1 MVEVWYQ
8 LTVLFRSIK
17 HMEYFLVPFN
27 HGSHGTWLTWF
38 INKHS
43 NFPANVLLDKK
54 YNDSNCISKVTD
66 YGILYANW
74 NYKEQ
79 ELTDVLVN
87 LQGSYTKVALKLFP
101 HHSMYSE
108 SVETITRVCSNAKR
122 IIIPVVNDTM
132 NKVIEKRFTLI
143 RNQSNITLESHK
155 CVKRFSKMNPVI
167 IDIGKIILKD
177 RKEYDRLL
185 EAINEKPILNWQE
198 LVSNTIE
205 RIYNEY

>member
-1 MVEVWYQ
+1 
-8 LTVLFRSIK
+8 
-17 HMEYFLVPFN
+17 MEYFLVPFN

-43 NFPANVLLDKK
+43 NFPANIFLTKK

-66 YGILYANW
+66 YGVPDAEW

-79 ELTDVLVN
+79 ELTDVLAN

-108 SVETITRVCSNAKR
+108 SIETVTRVCSNAKR

-132 NKVIEKRFTLI
+132 NEALEKRFTVI

-155 CVKRFSKMNPVI
+155 CVPRFAKMNPVI
-167 IDIGKIILKD
+167 IDIGKIIIKD

-185 EAINEKPILNWQE
+185 EAINEKPILNWKE
-198 LVSNTIE
+198 LVSNTME

>member
-1 MVEVWYQ
+1 MN
-8 LTVLFRSIK
+8 I
-17 HMEYFLVPFN
+17 EYFLVPFN
-27 HGSHGTWLTWF
+27 HGSHGTWLAWF
-38 INKHS
+38 INRHS
-43 NFPANVLLDKK
+43 SFPDNIMLEKK

-66 YGILYANW
+66 YGILNAVW

-79 ELTDVLVN
+79 EITDVLAK
-87 LQGSYTKVALKLFP
+87 LQGSYTKVALKLLP

-108 SVETITRVCSNAKR
+108 SVETISKVGENAKR

-132 NKVIEKRFTLI
+132 NEVIEKRFRVI
-143 RNQSNITLESHK
+143 RSNQSNIRLESHK
-155 CVKRFSKMNPVI
+155 CIKRFAKMDPVI

-185 EAINEKPILNWQE
+185 ETINEKPILNWQE